1 MKNPTLKWMLLAVL
15 VFSLLESCA
24 NDDDI
29 NLITDTEQVLETSDS
44 TTQLI
49 IDWNDLWLEIDRYAF
64 GMRPTSTSRALAY
77 IHLAAYETAVDD
89 MASFTSNNGRLQ
101 GFNIDE
107 NQRPD
112 EMDMRIALNRC
123 YTRVMDHFMYNVSNG
138 LEASIGELED
148 EKEDELS
155 EGLSDQLVQN
165 SRQWGNYVAQRV
177 IAYSQTD
184 TEAEQQ
190 ILDPQPLSYE
200 PPVGDGFWTYSAPEE
215 RAWFPYWESVRT
227 FAISSS
233 ETSSIPPPINY
244 SETVNSAYYNQM
256 NEVYVANDTAKED
269 DNEELWIAEFWS
281 DDVEGLMLSPPGRQF
296 SIAGQLVNQFD
307 LDYESTLTLFLKLGF
322 SLNDAAVSSWADKY
336 EYMVMRPN
344 VYINEF
350 IDPDFQTNLYRLV
363 FWPNPSFPGYPSG
376 HSTFASAAAGIFIDT
391 FGDSVDFTD
400 RTHEGRTEF
409 RGAPRQF
416 SSFSD
421 MAEEN
426 AFSRIPLGVHI
437 RMDCTEGY
445 RLGYE
450 VADAVNGL
458 NLASN

>member
-29 NLITDTEQVLETSDS
+29 NLITDTEQVLETSDT

-89 MASFTSNNGRLQ
+89 MVSFTSNNGRLQ

-123 YTRVMDHFMYNVSNG
+123 YARVMDHFMYNVSNG

-233 ETSSIPPPINY
+233 ETSSIPPPIHY